1 MKSTLFIADA
11 LQSDAISLVSLIQH
25 PLVEAV
31 GWALIH
37 SLWIVAL
44 MTLILYALL
53 RVTRKASSQTRYM
66 ISCITLFSMPLVLIV
81 AIGIGLST
89 QPNPSYRTVGSAN
102 PENNFPAVTVVPS
115 DTAFNADLA
124 FSASPKQIP
133 SQVATKESGGAEVA
147 MTEWGMQ
154 VVRSRLPWIVALWLA
169 GVAIFSLRPLTGWLA
184 VERLRRSGV
193 ENVSDAAK
201 NILERTA
208 TKLNL
213 NRTVKLV
220 ESTLV
225 ATPIVV
231 GWLRPMILL
240 PVSAM
245 TGLSEK
251 DLAALLAHE
260 LAHVRRHDY
269 LVNLLQTVVETMM
282 YYHPCVWWVS
292 RVIREE
298 RENCCDDMAIRVCDQ
313 SDYAQALLAMEQMR
327 DQQPALAMS
336 AKGGS
341 LVKRIRRIAGLP
353 GADSADGPH
362 GWAGSI
368 TLLATIAV
376 AMMFV
381 LLTVSN
387 LNAAEDENGAWGTVA
402 DGLRMRAVP
411 VLASMSEDKILL
423 DEQNEIYQKY
433 GDVAFA
439 IEVENVT
446 DKPIKFLDTRYG
458 PQFGDS
464 AGKANSDWL
473 SQFLFSI
480 KYFDKDGKLIAQP
493 AVQILDLG
501 LPLGSA
507 NLSEIKPKAK
517 HTFLVRPAKM
527 LGLMQPRLEKGN
539 YSATI
544 SYLGMSR
551 KAAAR
556 LKKRKPDSPIL
567 SAWSGSVST
576 PNVKFELDFDESAKR
591 PNPVW
596 GKPVDGIQ
604 TAVEVETGQQVCRS
618 KDKLKLSLLVKNTN
632 PKPVVL
638 SGFTWLTDDM
648 VDVVDSIGAA
658 VKVEHTFYSG
668 WTISGRVTL
677 NPGQVC
683 KFDAGNIG
691 IAKDIVTAK
700 KFKDVTHRK
709 LIAPPG
715 KYKFRIKHFFS
726 PSELKDGKGN
736 LISPNE
742 DDWSGTVTSGW
753 LPIEIAEPR
762 EHSGQLRLDSD
773 TNEFQ
778 ITGIANHD
786 GRNEKNVEV
795 TVTFYKVDSKIN
807 EPIVWT
813 KLQKF
818 STDDSGFYV
827 IKIPEKLGR
836 DPAFR
841 LGVKL

>member
-1 MKSTLFIADA
+1 MKSTFLIADA
-11 LQSDAISLVSLIQH
+11 LQSDAFSLVSLIQH
-25 PLVEAV
+25 PLIEAV

-44 MTLILYALL
+44 MALVLYALL
-53 RVTRKASSQTRYM
+53 RVTRRASSQTRYM
-66 ISCITLFSMPLVLIV
+66 ISCITLFSMLLVLGV

-89 QPNPSYRTVGSAN
+89 QPTPSYRTVGSAN
-102 PENNFPAVTVVPS
+102 SENNFPVVTIEPS
-115 DTAFNADLA
+115 DTAFHTELA
-124 FSASPKQIP
+124 FPASPKQIP
-133 SQVATKESGGAEVA
+133 SQVATKESGGSEVA

-169 GVAIFSLRPLTGWLA
+169 GVAIFSLRPLMGWLA

-193 ENVSDAAK
+193 DNVSDAAK

-208 TKLNL
+208 RKLNL

-368 TLLATIAV
+368 TLLTTIAV
-376 AMMFV
+376 AMVFV
-381 LLTVSN
+381 LLTISD
-387 LNAAEDENGAWGTVA
+387 LNAAEDEKGAWGEVTN
-402 DGLRMRAVP
+402 GLRIRAVP
-411 VLASMSEDKILL
+411 VLAEMSEDKIQL
-423 DEQNEIYQKY
+423 EQQNEIFQKF
-433 GDVAFA
+433 GDLAFA

-464 AGKANSDWL
+464 VGKANSDWL

-493 AVQILDLG
+493 AVQILDLDLDLG

-596 GKPVDGIQ
+596 GKPVEGIQ
-604 TAVEVETGQQVCRS
+604 TAIEVETGQQVCRS
-618 KDKLKLSLLVKNTN
+618 KEKLKLSLLVKNTN

-648 VDVVDSIGAA
+648 VDVVDSMGAA
-658 VKVEHTFYSG
+658 VKVEHTFYTGSI
-668 WTISGRVTL
+668 ISGRVTL

-683 KFDAGNIG
+683 RFDAGNIG

-762 EHSGQLRLDSD
+762 EH
-773 TNEFQ
+773 
-778 ITGIANHD
+778 
-786 GRNEKNVEV
+786 
-795 TVTFYKVDSKIN
+795 
-807 EPIVWT
+807 
-813 KLQKF
+813 
-818 STDDSGFYV
+818 
-827 IKIPEKLGR
+827 
-836 DPAFR
+836 
-841 LGVKL
+841 